1 MKTAEDL
8 YALSAPGY
16 FSAFS
21 YMLYSGLYVWVN
33 PRKYSVLKTILL
45 QILLTGCVS
54 VCAFLAE
61 TPDQRTYVL
70 RLLIFLLI
78 PVACMKLEMTGSWK
92 KCLYF
97 MAFAFVLAEFATAL
111 EWHMYYFGVN
121 VKKVPDI
128 LSIRIPFFIGVY
140 GLIYI
145 GALLNNRTFREYNKE
160 LEADTEDILRV
171 WGMAVFIFLASNIS
185 NVFEETI
192 LSSSEPGV
200 VFQIRALID
209 FTGVFAM
216 FLLHMTGKEAYSRM
230 RAEQTQMMMEQM
242 YANYQTSK
250 NSIALVSEK
259 YHDLKHQIAWLRKGD
274 DSAETKEYLD
284 RMEEEIRDFE
294 AQANTGNEILDTI
307 VMSAALK
314 AKNDRVKITCIADG
328 TLLSFMDKMDVSAL
342 FGNLI
347 DNAVEAACEVSD
359 PDRRL
364 INLSVEAR
372 KGFLVIQCENCCE
385 GERTIRDGL
394 PVTTKQDKNYHGFG
408 TKSILRIAQKYGGNA
423 VYTTENSWFKVKIL
437 IPMP

>member
-1 MKTAEDL
+1 METARDM

-33 PRKYSVLKTILL
+33 PRKYSIIRTILL
-45 QILLTGCVS
+45 QIILTSAVTACSYMV
-54 VCAFLAE
+54 E
-61 TPDQRTYVL
+61 TSDQRTYVL

-78 PVACMKLEMTGSWK
+78 PVACMKLEMTGSLK

-140 GLIYI
+140 GLIFTCTL
-145 GALLNNRTFREYNKE
+145 ANNHTFLEYNRE
-160 LEADTEDILRV
+160 LQVEVKDIIRV
-171 WGMAVFIFLASNIS
+171 WGLAVLIFLASNIS
-185 NVFEETI
+185 NVFQETVF
-192 LSSSEPGV
+192 SSSDPGV
-200 VFQIRALID
+200 IFQIRALID

-216 FLLHMTGKEAYSRM
+216 FLLHMTGKEAYSRT
-230 RAEQTQMMMEQM
+230 RAEQMQMMLEQM
-242 YANYQTSK
+242 YANYQTSR

-274 DSAETKEYLD
+274 GSEETKEYLD

-294 AQANTGNEILDTI
+294 TQANTGNEILDTI
-307 VMSAALK
+307 VMSAGLK
-314 AKNDRVKITCIADG
+314 AKDEHVRITCIADG
-328 TLLSFMDKMDVSAL
+328 TLLSFMDKMDISAL

-347 DNAVEAACEVSD
+347 DNAVEAVCEVKD

-364 INLSVEAR
+364 INLTVEAR

-394 PVTTKQDKNYHGFG
+394 PVTTKQDKKYHGFG

-423 VYTTENSWFKVKIL
+423 VFTTENRWFKAKIL
-437 IPMP
+437 IPM